1 MPSGH
6 GGTGGCDVMRAEV
19 VSASQD
25 YESPA
30 SDASL
35 MARIAHPN
43 NLKKAFQRVKR
54 NKGAAGIDRMTVEDL
69 FTYLQ
74 GHGRQLRQCLS
85 RGLWKPTPVRR
96 VLIPKPDGGERKLG
110 IPTALD
116 RMVQQAIQQV
126 LQAEW
131 EPRFSAYSYGF
142 RPYRS
147 AHQAISQA
155 QLYMKDGYNWVVDID
170 LSKFFDRVNHDRLMA
185 KLAEHIEDKDVLRLI
200 RRFLKS
206 GVMENGL
213 VKPQAEGVPQG
224 GPLSPVL
231 SNIVLDEL
239 DRTLENRGLRFVR
252 YADDCRVFVKS
263 KKAGERVMASL
274 VKLIEGKMKLK
285 VNHTKSAV
293 DRAWKR
299 PFLGYSFTRDGRKT
313 LATKSG
319 KRFKD
324 KIRQL
329 TRKGGRSLEQRLEGL
344 NRYLQGWKNYFREV
358 ETHTEFEHFDCWIR
372 RRLRSLL
379 WYQWK
384 RSPKRYKELR
394 KQGISDKLTR
404 QTVASGKGHWRV
416 SRSPALH
423 MALPNSWFDKLGLIR
438 LLAA

>member
-1 MPSGH
+1 MFSRGPGLE
-6 GGTGGCDVMRAEV
+6 R
-19 VSASQD
+19 
-25 YESPA
+25 
-30 SDASL
+30 
-35 MARIAHPN
+35 
-43 NLKKAFQRVKR
+43 FQRVKR
-54 NKGAAGIDRMTVEDL
+54 NKGAAGIDRITVDDL
-69 FTYLQ
+69 FRYLQ
-74 GHGRQLRQCLS
+74 EHGRQLRQCLL
-85 RGLWKPTPVRR
+85 RGLWKPAPVRR

-131 EPRFSAYSYGF
+131 EPRFSSYSYGF
-142 RPYRS
+142 KPQRS

-155 QLYMKDGYNWVVDID
+155 QSYIKDGYDWVVDID

-185 KLAEHIEDKDVLRLI
+185 KLAEHIQDKDVLRLI
-200 RRFLKS
+200 HRFLKS

-213 VKPQAEGVPQG
+213 SKPQTEGVPQG

-239 DRTLENRGLRFVR
+239 DKTLEKRGLRFVR

-285 VNHTKSAV
+285 VNRTKSAV

-299 PFLGYSFTRDGRKT
+299 AFLGYSFTRDGRKT
-313 LATKSG
+313 LAAKSC

-344 NRYLQGWKNYFREV
+344 NRYLQGWKNYFREI
-358 ETHTEFEHFDCWIR
+358 ETCTEFEHFDCWIR

-404 QTVASGKGHWRV
+404 QTVASGKGHWRM

-423 MALPNSWFDKLGLIR
+423 MALPNSWFDGLGLIR